1 MASLQ
6 TLRNRGG
13 VIVAVVIGIALLA
26 FVLGDLLTSGST
38 IFGSTQMNVGQING
52 KKITAQEYSAEI
64 NYLTEIQ
71 QISSGDQ
78 SSTEEQNE
86 MIKNQAWESMITKY
100 AFDPAMEQIGLRVTQ
115 EELTTLLAGDNVSP
129 VVAQLFSNPQTG
141 GFDKNML
148 LQFIDN
154 MEQDQT
160 GRLAIF
166 WKYLQAE
173 VSNQALLTKFNNL
186 VTKGA
191 YVTAFEAENL
201 SAINSNNYSVR
212 FVADRYESIA
222 DSTVKV
228 TKAQAKEFYTMNPSM
243 FYRAN
248 TTRAIEYVSFDAVPT
263 EEDYAQAAKYIE
275 QLASDFATTPN
286 IEQFATLNSQSPFDT
301 RYYSEGVL
309 SGDLGSF
316 AFTATTDQ
324 VFGPVLEGDEY
335 TLARI
340 SAVKVLPDSVNF
352 SHIVVEPTQI
362 QKADSIATMLRGGA
376 NFANMA
382 TEYSL
387 DTQSAAKGGL
397 IGSVDPQTM
406 ASVFSEPLL
415 KSKAGDIIVVNSGS
429 AIHIIKVNKVI
440 GEGKKVQLATIKYT
454 IEPSEQTRNESFSA
468 ANKFAANA
476 TSPEK
481 FSSAIAEG
489 SLIKRVA
496 SVGSND
502 RQINGIKNS
511 RSLAQWAYTG
521 KRGDVSQVYEFGD
534 SFIVAT
540 ITSISEKGITPFE
553 EAADKAENLMRRQI
567 KGQILADKMGKAT
580 SIDQLASELNLTPIA
595 DSAVNFQS
603 FMAPEV
609 GYDPAFAG
617 GVTGIKG
624 NLSKPIVGRI
634 GVYVA
639 EVTGKTQQIV
649 DPLME
654 KNRLQAEAEQNA
666 FTSAYQELMEL
677 SKIKDERY
685 KFY

>member
-38 IFGSTQMNVGQING
+38 IFGSSQMNVGLING
-52 KKITAQEYSAEI
+52 QKITAQQYNAEV

-71 QISSGDQ
+71 QISSGEQ
-78 SSTEEQNE
+78 SSSEEQNE

-100 AFDPAMEQIGLRVTQ
+100 AFDPAMEQIGLRITT
-115 EELTTLLAGDNVSP
+115 EELTSLLAGENVSP
-129 VVAQLFSNPQTG
+129 VVAQLFANPQTG

-148 LQFIDN
+148 IQFVNN

-166 WKYLQAE
+166 WKYLQSE
-173 VSNQALLTKFNNL
+173 VANQALLTKFNNI

-191 YVTAFEAENL
+191 YVTSFEAETL
-201 SAINSNNYSVR
+201 AAINSNNYAVR
-212 FVADRYESIA
+212 FVANRYESIP

-228 TKAQAKEFYTMNPSM
+228 TKEQAKEFYQMNKSM
-243 FYRAN
+243 FFRAN
-248 TTRAIEYVSFDAVPT
+248 TTRSIDYVSFDAVPT
-263 EEDYAQAAKYIE
+263 EKDYAQAAKYIE
-275 QLASDFATTPN
+275 QLSADFTTTPN
-286 IEQFATLNSQSPFDT
+286 IEQFATLNSQSPFDA

-309 SGDLGSF
+309 SGDLGQF

-324 VFGPVLEGDEY
+324 VFGPILEGDQY

-340 SAVKVLPDSVNF
+340 SAIKVLPDSVNF
-352 SHIVVEPTQI
+352 SHIVVEPAQI
-362 QKADSIATMLRGGA
+362 QKADSIATVLRTGGD
-376 NFANMA
+376 FAQLA
-382 TEYSL
+382 AQYSL
-387 DTQSAAKGGL
+387 DTQSATKGGL

-406 ASVFSEPLL
+406 SAAFSEPLL
-415 KSKAGDIIVVNSGS
+415 KAKVGEIVVVNSGS
-429 AIHIIKVNKVI
+429 AIHVVKVNKVI

-454 IEPSEQTRNESFSA
+454 VEPSEQTRNESFAA
-468 ANKFAANA
+468 ANKFAASA
-476 TSPEK
+476 TSADK
-481 FSSAIAEG
+481 FTAAVTEG
-489 SLIKRVA
+489 SLVKRVA

-502 RQINGIKNS
+502 RQVNGIKNS

-521 KRGDVSQVYEFGD
+521 KKGDVSQVYEFGD
-534 SFIVAT
+534 SFIVAN
-540 ITSISEKGITPFE
+540 ITAVSEKGEIPFDE
-553 EAADKAENLMRRQI
+553 VADRAENLMRRQI
-567 KGQILADKMGKAT
+567 KGQILADKMSKAT
-580 SIDQLASELNLTPIA
+580 SIDQLASELNLTPIV

-603 FMAPEV
+603 FMAPEI

-617 GVTGIKG
+617 GVTGVKG

-639 EVTGKTQQIV
+639 EITAKMPQVV

-654 KNRLQAEAEQNA
+654 QNRLQAEAEQNA

-677 SKIKDERY
+677 SEIKDERY

>member
-38 IFGSTQMNVGQING
+38 IFGSSQMNVGLING
-52 KKITAQEYSAEI
+52 QKITAQQYNAEV

-71 QISSGDQ
+71 QISSGEQ
-78 SSTEEQNE
+78 SSSEEQNE

-100 AFDPAMEQIGLRVTQ
+100 AFDPAMEQIGLRITT
-115 EELTTLLAGDNVSP
+115 EELTSLLAGENVSP
-129 VVAQLFSNPQTG
+129 VVAQLFANPQTG

-148 LQFIDN
+148 IQFVNN

-166 WKYLQAE
+166 WKYLRSE
-173 VSNQALLTKFNNL
+173 VANQALLTKFNNI

-191 YVTAFEAENL
+191 YVTGFEAETL
-201 SAINSNNYSVR
+201 AAINSNNYAVR
-212 FVADRYESIA
+212 FVANRYESIP

-228 TKAQAKEFYTMNPSM
+228 TKEQAKEFYQMNKSM
-243 FYRAN
+243 FFRAN
-248 TTRAIEYVSFDAVPT
+248 TTRSIDYVSFDAVPT
-263 EEDYAQAAKYIE
+263 EKDYAQAAKYIE
-275 QLASDFATTPN
+275 QLSADFTTTPN
-286 IEQFATLNSQSPFDT
+286 IEQFATLNSQSPFDA

-309 SGDLGSF
+309 SGDLGQF

-324 VFGPVLEGDEY
+324 VFGPILEGDQY

-340 SAVKVLPDSVNF
+340 SAIKVLPDSVNF
-352 SHIVVEPTQI
+352 SHIVVEPAQI
-362 QKADSIATMLRGGA
+362 QKADSIATVLRTGGD
-376 NFANMA
+376 FAQLA
-382 TEYSL
+382 AQYSL
-387 DTQSAAKGGL
+387 DTQSATKGGL

-406 ASVFSEPLL
+406 SAAFSEPLL
-415 KSKAGDIIVVNSGS
+415 KAKVGEIVVVNSGS
-429 AIHIIKVNKVI
+429 AIHVVKVNKVI

-454 IEPSEQTRNESFSA
+454 VEPSEQTRNESFAA
-468 ANKFAANA
+468 ANKFAASA
-476 TSPEK
+476 TSADK
-481 FSSAIAEG
+481 FTAAVTEG
-489 SLIKRVA
+489 SLVKRVA

-502 RQINGIKNS
+502 RQVNGIKNS

-521 KRGDVSQVYEFGD
+521 KKGDVSQVYEFGD
-534 SFIVAT
+534 SFIVAN
-540 ITSISEKGITPFE
+540 ITAVSEKGEIPFDE
-553 EAADKAENLMRRQI
+553 VADRAENLMRRQI
-567 KGQILADKMGKAT
+567 KGQILADKMSKAT
-580 SIDQLASELNLTPIA
+580 SIDQLASELNLTPIV

-603 FMAPEV
+603 FMAPEI

-617 GVTGIKG
+617 GVTGVKG

-639 EVTGKTQQIV
+639 EITAKMPQVV

-654 KNRLQAEAEQNA
+654 QNRLQAEAEQNA

-677 SKIKDERY
+677 SEIKDERY

>member
-38 IFGSTQMNVGQING
+38 IFGSSQMNVGQING
-52 KKITAQEYSAEI
+52 QKITAQQYNAEI

-71 QISSGDQ
+71 QISTGDQ

-100 AFDPAMEQIGLRVTQ
+100 AFDPAMEQIGLRVTNK
-115 EELTTLLAGDNVSP
+115 ELTGLLAGENVSP
-129 VVAQLFSNPQTG
+129 VVAQLFANPQTG
-141 GFDKNML
+141 GFDKNL
-148 LQFIDN
+148 LIQFVNN
-154 MEQDQT
+154 MDQDQT

-166 WKYLQAE
+166 WKYLQGE
-173 VSNQALLTKFNNL
+173 VASQALLTKFNNL

-191 YVTAFEAENL
+191 YVTSFEAEAL
-201 SAINSNNYSVR
+201 SVINSNNYAVR
-212 FVADRYESIA
+212 FVVDRYESIA

-228 TKAQAKEFYTMNPSM
+228 TKAQAKEFYEMNKSM

-248 TTRAIEYVSFDAVPT
+248 TTRSIDYVSFDAVPT
-263 EEDYAQAAKYIE
+263 EKDYAQAATYIE
-275 QLASDFATTPN
+275 QLAADFATTPN
-286 IEQFATLNSQSPFDT
+286 IEQFATLNSQSPFDA

-309 SGDLGSF
+309 SGDLGQF

-324 VFGPVLEGDEY
+324 VFGPVLQGDEY

-352 SHIVVEPTQI
+352 SHIVVEPSQI
-362 QKADSIATMLRGGA
+362 QKADSIAAVLRGSA
-376 NFANMA
+376 DFAQLA
-382 TEYSL
+382 AQYSM
-387 DTQSAAKGGL
+387 DTQTASKGGL
-397 IGSVDPQTM
+397 VGSVDPQTM
-406 ASVFSEPLL
+406 SAIFSEPLL
-415 KSKAGDIIVVNSGS
+415 KAKAGEILVINSGN
-429 AIHIIKVNKVI
+429 AIHIVKVNKLI

-454 IEPSEQTRNESFSA
+454 VEPSEQTRNESFAA
-468 ANKFAANA
+468 ANKFAAVA
-476 TSPEK
+476 TSTDK
-481 FSSAIAEG
+481 FTAAVADG

-502 RQINGIKNS
+502 RQVNGIKNS

-534 SFIVAT
+534 SFIIAN
-540 ITSISEKGITPFE
+540 ITSISEKGVAPFE
-553 EAADKAENLMRRQI
+553 EVVDKAENLMRRQI

-580 SIDQLASELNLTPIA
+580 SVDQLASELNLTPIA

-609 GYDPAFAG
+609 GYDPAFVG
-617 GVTGIKG
+617 GVTGAKG

-639 EVTGKTQQIV
+639 EINGKTPQII
-649 DPLME
+649 DPVME
-654 KNRLQAEAEQNA
+654 QNRLQAEAEQNA

-677 SKIKDERY
+677 SQIQDERY

>member
-38 IFGSTQMNVGQING
+38 IFGSSQMNVGLING
-52 KKITAQEYSAEI
+52 QKITAQQYNAEV

-71 QISSGDQ
+71 QISSGEQ
-78 SSTEEQNE
+78 SSSEEQNE

-100 AFDPAMEQIGLRVTQ
+100 AFDPAMEQIGLRITT
-115 EELTTLLAGDNVSP
+115 EELTSLLAGENVSP
-129 VVAQLFSNPQTG
+129 VVAQLFANPQTG

-148 LQFIDN
+148 IQFVNN

-166 WKYLQAE
+166 WKYLQSE
-173 VSNQALLTKFNNL
+173 VANQALLTKFNNI

-191 YVTAFEAENL
+191 YVTGFEAETL
-201 SAINSNNYSVR
+201 AAINSNNYAVR
-212 FVADRYESIA
+212 FVANRYESIP

-228 TKAQAKEFYTMNPSM
+228 TKEQAKEFYQMNKSM
-243 FYRAN
+243 FFRAN
-248 TTRAIEYVSFDAVPT
+248 TTRSIDYVSFDAVPT
-263 EEDYAQAAKYIE
+263 EKDYAQAAKYIE
-275 QLASDFATTPN
+275 QLSADFTTTPN
-286 IEQFATLNSQSPFDT
+286 IEQFATLNSQSPFDA

-309 SGDLGSF
+309 SGDLGQF

-324 VFGPVLEGDEY
+324 VFGPILEGDQY

-340 SAVKVLPDSVNF
+340 SAIKVLPDSVNF
-352 SHIVVEPTQI
+352 SHIVVEPAQI
-362 QKADSIATMLRGGA
+362 QKADSIATVLRTGGD
-376 NFANMA
+376 FAQLA
-382 TEYSL
+382 AQYSL
-387 DTQSAAKGGL
+387 DTQSATKGGL

-406 ASVFSEPLL
+406 SAAFSEPLL
-415 KSKAGDIIVVNSGS
+415 KAKVGEIVVVNSGS
-429 AIHIIKVNKVI
+429 AIHVVKVNKVI

-454 IEPSEQTRNESFSA
+454 VEPSEQTRNESFAA
-468 ANKFAANA
+468 ANKFAASA
-476 TSPEK
+476 TSADK
-481 FSSAIAEG
+481 FTAAVTEG
-489 SLIKRVA
+489 SLVKRVA

-502 RQINGIKNS
+502 RQVNGIKNS

-521 KRGDVSQVYEFGD
+521 KKGDVSQVYEFGD
-534 SFIVAT
+534 SFIVAN
-540 ITSISEKGITPFE
+540 ITAVSEKGEIPFDE
-553 EAADKAENLMRRQI
+553 VADRAENLMRRQI
-567 KGQILADKMGKAT
+567 KGQILADKMSKAT
-580 SIDQLASELNLTPIA
+580 SIDQLASELNLTPIV

-603 FMAPEV
+603 FMAPEI

-617 GVTGIKG
+617 GVTGVKG

-639 EVTGKTQQIV
+639 EITAKMPQVV

-654 KNRLQAEAEQNA
+654 QNRLQAEAEQNA

-677 SKIKDERY
+677 SEIKDERY